1 MRDNEIYDATEVARL
16 VTLPHL
22 TDLWIGEGNPFLDDA
37 TSHRGHGWRLKFY
50 DSFLRVPE
58 KAGRRSLSD
67 LPRLDGAH
75 PSWNEQRHLSQV
87 HKHHDT
93 KSEQTETTRDV
104 ATWPRNGQGH
114 LRTATNASVDVPVKT
129 LRSRRSRNFTENTA
143 HAARTTSPP
152 PPLPAHGKQDGLNSG
167 QAPGGDTQSSDA
179 SVALV
184 KSAPVKA
191 VKKRHRRVVDLD
203 TNKSASA
210 SDSNHTTSREHHRTQ
225 SHPVD
230 SVSLDVSNSEVPTSR
245 QLQHKTL
252 PKQDRPQKKNSRA
265 LSENTFDNPDLHKID
280 SGSDAEEFRKK
291 MEKLRE
297 EVGARN
303 WLSVYASTVHS
314 RQADV
319 VD

>member
-58 KAGRRSLSD
+58 KAGRRSLSN
-67 LPRLDGAH
+67 LPRLDGTH
-75 PSWNEQRHLSQV
+75 PSWNEQRHLSQI

-93 KSEQTETTRDV
+93 KSEQNETTRDV
-104 ATWPRNGQGH
+104 ATWPRSAQGH

-129 LRSRRSRNFTENTA
+129 LRSRRSRNLTENTA

-152 PPLPAHGKQDGLNSG
+152 PPLPAHGTQDGLR
-167 QAPGGDTQSSDA
+167 QPPGGDTQSSDA

-203 TNKSASA
+203 TNKPGPA

-230 SVSLDVSNSEVPTSR
+230 PVSLGVSHSKVATSR
-245 QLQHKTL
+245 QRQHKTL
-252 PKQDRPQKKNSRA
+252 PKQARPQKNESRA
-265 LSENTFDNPDLHKID
+265 LSENTFDDPALQHKID
-280 SGSDAEEFRKK
+280 SGSEAEEFRKK

-297 EVGARN
+297 EVGAKN
-303 WLSVYASTVHS
+303 WLSVYANTVHS